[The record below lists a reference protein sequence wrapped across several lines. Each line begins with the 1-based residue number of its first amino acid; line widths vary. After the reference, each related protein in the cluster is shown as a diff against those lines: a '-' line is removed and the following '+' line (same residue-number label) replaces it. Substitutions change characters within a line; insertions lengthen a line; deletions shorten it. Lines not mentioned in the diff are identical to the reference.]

1 MPTQSITL
9 EDAVAPFYIGIDVG
23 GTTIKIG
30 ILDNLGRT
38 LAYTSFATEGQ
49 KPTADA
55 IERMKQVVTHLVE
68 SSGLEW
74 ASVAAVGLGT
84 PGSMD
89 IKRGYIL
96 EPSNL
101 PGWRHFPIRQALAD
115 ALGKPVTYT
124 NDANAAA
131 FGEYWVGGGQ
141 QYPSMI
147 MITLG
152 TGVGGGIIIGD
163 FSIEGENSYGSEIG
177 HIPVAYG
184 PEARRCSCGLPGHL
198 EAYASATAVI
208 ARTIEQ
214 LESGRPSA
222 LKQVW
227 QETGK
232 LTGLQIAQAAEADDE
247 LAVEIVMTTADYL
260 ARGIVILLH
269 TIDPAAVVLGGAMNF
284 GGGEHPL
291 GRRFLARIKQG
302 VDQSAFP
309 LLAQRIVIEFAQL
322 EGDAGYIGAAGLA
335 RVAHPNGNLA

>member
-55 IERMKQVVTHLVE
+55 IDRMKQVVTHLVE

-214 LESGRPSA
+214 LESGRPST

-247 LAVEIVMTTADYL
+247 LAVEIVMTTAD
-260 ARGIVILLH
+260 
-269 TIDPAAVVLGGAMNF
+269 
-284 GGGEHPL
+284 
-291 GRRFLARIKQG
+291 
-302 VDQSAFP
+302 
-309 LLAQRIVIEFAQL
+309 
-322 EGDAGYIGAAGLA
+322 
-335 RVAHPNGNLA
+335 